1 MQVCV
6 DTSILI
12 DWLRQ
17 SDGSQTIFERL
28 IADQHVP
35 VVSTV
40 VVAELYSGK
49 SVWQNKQAK
58 VRLDGL
64 LTECRVIP
72 LEPAMA
78 ILAGSIRNQFKT
90 PLLDALIA
98 ATAIT
103 QSLPLATLN
112 TKDFSAITEVTF
124 WSAGD

>member
-28 IADQHVP
+28 ISGQHLP

-40 VVAELYSGK
+40 VVAELYSGR
-49 SVWQNKQAK
+49 SVWQHKQAK
-58 VRLDGL
+58 ARLDGVL
-64 LTECRVIP
+64 AECRVIP

-78 ILAGSIRNQFKT
+78 ILAGSIHNMHKT

-112 TKDFSAITEVTF
+112 TKDFSAITDITL